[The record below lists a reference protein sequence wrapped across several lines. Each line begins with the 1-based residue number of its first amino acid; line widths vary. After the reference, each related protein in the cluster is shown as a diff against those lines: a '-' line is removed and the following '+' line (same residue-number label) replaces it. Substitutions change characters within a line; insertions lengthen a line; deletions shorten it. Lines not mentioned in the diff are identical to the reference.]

1 MDLNETVSK
10 MTEREKA
17 KLLIGKDTWTTKNFD
32 DLQIASVRMSDG
44 PHGLRME
51 KSTKKLG
58 LNESYAATCFPT
70 ASAMATTWNE
80 DLIKEVG
87 ELIAEEA
94 AYKGVNVVLAPAI
107 NIKRSP
113 LSGRNFEYYSE
124 DPYLAGKLGAAMISG
139 IQKNGVGACVKH
151 FAANNQEHRRSSI
164 NAVVDERALREIYL
178 TPFEIAIKE
187 STPKMVMTSY
197 NRVNGQ
203 YAHENQHLISDV
215 LRKDWQY
222 DGVVVSDW
230 GGCNDIVNS
239 VNAGSDLC
247 MPHSTFFEENL
258 LNGIKNETVEVDKI
272 NDSVKRILKLQETLK
287 SGKAG
292 ETGVE
297 FGYNLQVA
305 LKAAEESI
313 VLLKNNGILPLN
325 HFNPIAFIGDLVF
338 DTVKQGAGSSRVT
351 PQTSENI
358 IDVLY
363 NYDLNVAGAFKTDFL
378 TAKSKKRSSDVENE
392 VEKEVAVVFLGYP
405 DYYESEGRDRVD
417 LALPKGQMSA
427 YKSIRAAFKKVIA
440 VVISGCQVDLSDLD
454 DCDALVYCP
463 LAGEKFPTAVMNV
476 LSGKTNPSGKLTE
489 TFLCR
494 LENNPTFKCFGEDFA
509 SEYRES
515 IYVGYRYYEKA
526 KVPVLYPFGH
536 GLSYTLFEYYGAVAD
551 KKGVNFTVK
560 NVGDTDGAEICQMY
574 VSKPE
579 SQIFRPVK
587 ELKGFKKV
595 FLRAG
600 EQKTVFI
607 PFDDKT
613 FRYFN
618 AKTEK
623 FETEAGNY
631 KIYIAASSE
640 DVRLSVALL
649 ISGTA
654 KITQRTDIPSYFTGK
669 IADVSH
675 EEFQNLYGR
684 QIQAEDYLF
693 YKRNRIVV
701 DFNTTL
707 CDLRFSKN
715 LVLRRVGKRFL
726 KKIKK
731 CNKLSPKKASDIF
744 MAAHV
749 PLRSAVSYLNLTCA
763 QAQGLLE
770 VANGKFFKGIGAIL
784 RKGKISD
791 KA

>member
-17 KLLIGKDTWTTKNFD
+17 KLLVGKDNWNTQNFD
-32 DLQIASVRMSDG
+32 NLEIASVKMSDG
-44 PHGLRME
+44 PTGLRLE

-58 LNESYAATCFPT
+58 LNESYNATCFPT
-70 ASAMATTWNE
+70 ASALATSWNE
-80 DLIKEVG
+80 DIVKEVG

-94 AYKGVNVVLAPAI
+94 AYAGVNVVLSPAV

-124 DPYLAGKLGAAMISG
+124 DPYLSGKLGAAMISG
-139 IQKNGVGACVKH
+139 IQKNGIGACIKH
-151 FAANNQEHRRSSI
+151 FAANNQEHRRSSV
-164 NAVVDERALREIYL
+164 NAVVDERALNEIYL
-178 TPFEIAIKE
+178 TPFEIAVKE
-187 STPKMVMTSY
+187 SSPKMVMTAY

-203 YAHENQHLISDV
+203 YAHENQKLVGEI
-215 LRKDWQY
+215 LRKNWQY

-247 MPHSTFFEENL
+247 MPHSTFFEKNL
-258 LNGIKNETVEVDKI
+258 LDGIEKGSVATEKI
-272 NDSVKRILKLQETLK
+272 NDSAKRILKLQQTLK

-313 VLLKNNGILPLN
+313 VLLKNNGVLPLN
-325 HFNPIAFIGDLVF
+325 HFEPITFIGDQVF
-338 DTVKQGAGSSRVT
+338 DTVKQGAGSSRVN
-351 PQTSENI
+351 PQTTENI

-378 TAKSKKRSSDVENE
+378 TAKGKKHSLDFVNE
-392 VEKEVAVVFLGYP
+392 VEKESAVVFFGHP
-405 DYYESEGRDRVD
+405 DYYESEGRDKVD
-417 LALPKGQMSA
+417 LSLPKEQISA
-427 YKSIRAAFKKVIA
+427 YRSIRAVFKKVVA
-440 VVISGCQVDLSDLD
+440 VVISGCQVDLTDLD

-476 LSGKTNPSGKLTE
+476 LSGKTNPSGKITE
-489 TFLCR
+489 TFSHR
-494 LENNPTFKCFGEDFA
+494 LEDSPTFKFFGEDFT

-526 KVPVLYPFGH
+526 KVPVMYPFGH

-551 KKGVNFTVK
+551 KKGVQFTIK

-613 FRYFN
+613 FRYFS
-618 AKTEK
+618 TETGK

-654 KITQRTDIPSYFTGK
+654 KITQRTDLPSYFTGK
-669 IADVSH
+669 ITDVSH
-675 EEFQNLYGR
+675 EEFQNLYGQ
-684 QIQAEDYLF
+684 QIKTEDYVF
-693 YKRNRIVV
+693 CKKNRIVT

-707 CDLRFSKN
+707 CDLRFCKN
-715 LVLRRVGKRFL
+715 FILRIAGKHFL
-726 KKIKK
+726 KKLKK
-731 CNKLSPKKASDIF
+731 CDKLSPQKASDAF
-744 MAAHV
+744 MTAHV
-749 PLRSAVSYLNLTCA
+749 PLRSAVSYLNLTCT
-763 QAQGLLE
+763 QAQGLLDI
-770 VANGKFFKGIGAIL
+770 ANGKFFKGVRAL
-784 RKGKISD
+784 FKKN